1 MSIPHE
7 LFAFSTETVRL
18 ILIHCHLPIRRQT
31 SDRPRFSPLLCTVA
45 HIRCA
50 LPKDIRLSQIADDG
64 IPFCQSRYTPSYM
77 LVVVLP
83 IKILCN
89 FYNFLQAMIAFMTTF
104 HIRERQEKKFL
115 LSAAEDNTQDLLRH
129 GVSDIPILSYVFSY
143 V

>member
-1 MSIPHE
+1 
-7 LFAFSTETVRL
+7 
-18 ILIHCHLPIRRQT
+18 
-31 SDRPRFSPLLCTVA
+31 
-45 HIRCA
+45 
-50 LPKDIRLSQIADDG
+50 
-64 IPFCQSRYTPSYM
+64 M
-77 LVVVLP
+77 LVFILP

-129 GVSDIPILSYVFSY
+129 GVSDTPILSYVFSY

>member
-7 LFAFSTETVRL
+7 LFAFSTETFRL
-18 ILIHCHLPIRRQT
+18 IVIHCHLTLRRQT
-31 SDRPRFSPLLCTVA
+31 SDRPRFSPILCTVV

-64 IPFCQSRYTPSYM
+64 IPICQSRYTPSYM
-77 LVVVLP
+77 LVVILP
-83 IKILCN
+83 IKVLCN
-89 FYNFLQAMIAFMTTF
+89 FQNLLQAMIAFMTTF
-104 HIRERQEKKFL
+104 HVEERQEKKFL
-115 LSAAEDNTQDLLRH
+115 LSAVEDNTQDLLRH